1 MKFNAKG
8 VTGKVQKAIVNA
20 VDKNG
25 NGKLDREDL
34 SLDEE
39 NLQAA
44 KEKAKKIAVTTGQN
58 VKIVSESLGRAIEE
72 AKLEMDRK
80 TLRPV
85 FIEDLHSPDPLENDI
100 GKSFRTRLPN
110 MICIV
115 EQDKKRNESKVCRGA
130 IGYQTTIKGVEMLNI
145 YEDCANQIGLKFF
158 PNVSRTIYYAD
169 PHKTDFY
176 ICLDEYFDYL
186 KKARV
191 NELEKVAQDL
201 GAKRVQISFKE
212 RKKTF
217 VSQNAH
223 ADAKADKHKM
233 SASYDTSG
241 SEYFSVE
248 IAADIRFSGR
258 DIPVVPNLIYFK
270 NESDIEK
277 LVQMRTGSS
286 DNRIE
291 SKSYRFQCSKSSG
304 IKEKEAAQIDA
315 VLSQLKCSGTA
326 SISSEAQRESR
337 TDLEYNIEF

>member
-1 MKFNAKG
+1 MKFNAKE
-8 VTGKVQKAIVNA
+8 VTGKVQKAIVNS
-20 VDKNG
+20 VDKNE
-25 NGKLDREDL
+25 NGKLDREDFG
-34 SLDEE
+34 LDEE
-39 NLQAA
+39 SLRTA

-58 VKIVSESLGRAIEE
+58 AKIVGESLGRAIEE

-85 FIEDLHSPDPLENDI
+85 FIEDLHSSTPLEDDAGNPCS
-100 GKSFRTRLPN
+100 KRLPS
-110 MICIV
+110 MICVV

-130 IGYQTTIKGVEMLNI
+130 IGYQTTIKGVEILNI
-145 YEDCANQIGLKFF
+145 YEDCVNQTGLKFF
-158 PNVSRTIYYAD
+158 PTVSKTIYYAD
-169 PHKTDFY
+169 PHKTDSY

-223 ADAKADKHKM
+223 ADAKVDKHKM
-233 SASYDTSG
+233 SASYNTSG

-258 DIPVVPNLIYFK
+258 DTPVVPNLVYFK

-277 LVQMRTGSS
+277 LVQMRTSSS

-304 IKEKEAAQIDA
+304 IEEKEAAQIDV